1 MPACISLCAII
12 SALVAILLAIMSQ
25 RRCGGSEYTTT
36 QDGRISF
43 TQLSHPE
50 YPCIIAGF
58 NTLITSFNMIDWLL
72 PLNEEYL
79 IAKASANT
87 GLAIFGREGDP
98 SRSHLRQLLNAIKA
112 EADLSPIGRF
122 MSQQQLIKSLEQ
134 RARVTQLIDERPDIL
149 RVPLLRPLIITGM
162 PRTGTTLLH
171 NLLTLSGHPGVQHLT
186 YAATLQPVAAASG
199 PEHKLAR
206 TEVQQAVIFMG
217 FMRPLFSA
225 MHEMEA
231 ELPHEELHLQV
242 RSAAANPWT

>member
-1 MPACISLCAII
+1 
-12 SALVAILLAIMSQ
+12 
-25 RRCGGSEYTTT
+25 
-36 QDGRISF
+36 
-43 TQLSHPE
+43 
-50 YPCIIAGF
+50 
-58 NTLITSFNMIDWLL
+58 MIDWLL

-87 GLAIFGREGDP
+87 GLAIFGRKVIPGD
-98 SRSHLRQLLNAIKA
+98 RTCDILNAIKA

-134 RARVTQLIDERPDIL
+134 RARVTLLIDERPDIL

-186 YAATLQPVAAASG
+186 YAATLQPAAAASG
-199 PEHKLAR
+199 PEHTRAR